1 MQSNTASDR
10 QRDTLR
16 PMRML
21 KKRSLAMLWAKT
33 IVEAKTILEPITHF
47 GSSQWIAVF
56 AGVLI
61 LTSFV
66 QGIWISRANR
76 VASEAANAAKRTA
89 DFLQVTE
96 RAYVAE
102 QVGDKGDLLAKL
114 LGFGN
119 ETHAVSPGA
128 QQPDIVLSVPVRFT
142 NYGKTP
148 AMLKHWAA
156 NLSIDGA
163 IRKFD
168 DEPSLLPIRI
178 LAPGEQTADHSP
190 SVVGKFRPTAEQGEK
205 LTDGSLQLWV
215 SGYVEFEDIFGKN
228 TKREFAW
235 RYDRATTRFVPHYFQ
250 IIEEN

>member
-1 MQSNTASDR
+1 
-10 QRDTLR
+10 
-16 PMRML
+16 
-21 KKRSLAMLWAKT
+21 MLWAKT
-33 IVEAKTILEPITHF
+33 IVETKTILDLVMHF
-47 GSSQWIAVF
+47 GASQWTAIF

-66 QGIWISRANR
+66 QSSLILQANR
-76 VASEAANAAKRTA
+76 VANEAANAAKKTA

-102 QVGDKGDLLAKL
+102 QIGDKSDLLEKL
-114 LGFGN
+114 LQL
-119 ETHAVSPGA
+119 EMTRHSVSSVA
-128 QQPDIVLSVPVRFT
+128 RPDVTLSVPVRFT

-156 NLSIDGA
+156 KLSIDGA

-235 RYDRATTRFVPHYFQ
+235 RYDRTTMRFVPYYFQ
-250 IIEEN
+250 TIEEN